1 MSAPTAMDEDKG
13 VIIVNPIRP
22 ERSGDVCQVRRSLV
36 RLARGLGTGALPCLP
51 SSSHWRVSHTAPVLF
66 CVFFF
71 IFDGATWAKGSALA
85 PSGTSAD
92 SCIHDSVRYFSEA
105 VMALAWSL
113 RRGYYHIGC
122 TRESY
127 WPTNR
132 SSCPCINLIE
142 SVVNCTAI
150 RCAPITSPSP
160 LLVIDSYPSR
170 YDLLLRHAFIKPCN
184 REWGYLLREVTR
196 SPCGDACRRPGC
208 KLQWNYIASCTGGD
222 AHDI

>member
-1 MSAPTAMDEDKG
+1 MCVRCGDLLCGLRVDL
-13 VIIVNPIRP
+13 
-22 ERSGDVCQVRRSLV
+22 ERGR
-36 RLARGLGTGALPCLP
+36 CLP
-51 SSSHWRVSHTAPVLF
+51 FLLLLTGVVSHTAPVLF
-66 CVFFF
+66 CVFFSF
-71 IFDGATWAKGSALA
+71 FDGATWAKGSALA

-150 RCAPITSPSP
+150 RCAPITSPQP
-160 LLVIDSYPSR
+160 PPVIDSYPS
-170 YDLLLRHAFIKPCN
+170 
-184 REWGYLLREVTR
+184 
-196 SPCGDACRRPGC
+196 
-208 KLQWNYIASCTGGD
+208 
-222 AHDI
+222 